1 MKILE
6 LFSGFGD
13 ISRSFAERGH
23 EIYRVDWNKKLEA
36 ELHADISKLNAD
48 DIIELCGGVPDV
60 VWASPDC
67 TTYSIATHRHRTKL
81 EGLLPKTQYAWECD
95 MTNVA
100 MWNLIDE
107 LVRRGTKYYFVENP
121 RGRMRHMPFVE
132 GRTRHTITYC
142 TYGNKATANGYDE
155 QYIMKPTD
163 IWTNH
168 PKPDFLPQCSVNTD
182 QHVHGTWALAHKR
195 DYLSRGTMPK
205 QLCDHIAKIG
215 AA

>member
-13 ISRSFAERGH
+13 VSKAFQTRGH
-23 EIYRVDWNKKLEA
+23 EIYRVDWNEKLDA
-36 ELHADISKLNAD
+36 ELHADISKLTAD

-95 MTNVA
+95 MTNIA
-100 MWNLIDE
+100 LWKLIDE
-107 LVRRGTKYYFVENP
+107 LVARGTKYYFVENP
-121 RGRMRHMPFVE
+121 RGRMRHMSFVD
-132 GRTRHTITYC
+132 GRPRHTITYC
-142 TYGNKATANGYDE
+142 SYGNKATANGYTDFS
-155 QYIMKPTD
+155 IMKPTD

-168 PKPDFLPQCSVNTD
+168 PNPAFLEQCSSKTD
-182 QHVHGTWALAHKR
+182 KHTHGEWALAHKR
-195 DYLSRGTMPK
+195 DYLSRGTMPTD
-205 QLCDHIAKIG
+205 LCNHIAQV
-215 AA
+215 AEV

>member
-1 MKILE
+1 MKVLE

-13 ISRSFAERGH
+13 VSRSFKEQGH
-23 EIYRVDWNKKLEA
+23 ETYRVDWNEKLEA
-36 ELHADISKLNAD
+36 ELHADISKLTAD

-60 VWASPDC
+60 IWASPDC

-121 RGRMRHMPFVE
+121 RGRMRHMPFVQ

-142 TYGNKATANGYDE
+142 TYGNKATANGYDD

-168 PKPDFLPQCSVNTD
+168 PDPSFLPQCSVNTD

-215 AA
+215 AM

>member
-13 ISRSFAERGH
+13 ISRSFAEQGH
-23 EIYRVDWNKKLEA
+23 EIYRVDWNEKLDA
-36 ELHADISKLNAD
+36 ELHADISKLTAD

-60 VWASPDC
+60 IWASPDC
-67 TTYSIATHRHRTKL
+67 TTYSIATHRHRTKQ
-81 EGLLPKTQYAWECD
+81 EGLLPKTQYAWQCD

-142 TYGNKATANGYDE
+142 TYGNKATANGYGE

-168 PKPDFLPQCSVNTD
+168 PNPDFLPQCSVNTD
-182 QHVHGTWALAHKR
+182 QHIHGTWALAHKR
-195 DYLSRGTMPK
+195 DYLSRGTMPRE
-205 QLCDHIAKIG
+205 LCDHIARIG
-215 AA
+215 AV